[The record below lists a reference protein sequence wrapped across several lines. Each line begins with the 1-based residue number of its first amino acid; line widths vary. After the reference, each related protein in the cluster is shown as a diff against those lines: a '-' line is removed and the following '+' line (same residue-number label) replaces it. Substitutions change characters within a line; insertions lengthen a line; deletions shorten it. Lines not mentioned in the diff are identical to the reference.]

1 MRRID
6 AVRITGA
13 YANTDPPEA
22 IENNVWAIGD
32 DHEVLVIDA
41 SHDVTPILATIDG
54 RRVTQIVCTHGH
66 WDHVNQAVALQAAVD
81 APVALHPADRML
93 WDEVHRSPPDLD
105 LAADDLIMIG
115 GLELKVLHTPG
126 HTPGSVCLYDQ
137 VGTLFS
143 GDTLFEGGP
152 GATAFRYGDFEVI
165 IRSIGEQ
172 LLVLPGEIVV
182 HTGHGAST
190 TIGAEAPHLPAWIR
204 RGW

>member
-6 AVRITGA
+6 AVRIAGV

-22 IENNVWAIGD
+22 IENNVWVIGD
-32 DHEVLVIDA
+32 DHEVLVVDA
-41 SHDVTPILATIDG
+41 SHDVTPILTTIDG

-66 WDHVNQAVALQAAVD
+66 WDHVNRALALQGAVD

-93 WDEVHRSPPDLD
+93 WDELHASPPDLA
-105 LAADDLIMIG
+105 LAADDLLLIG

-137 VGTLFS
+137 GGTLFS

-152 GATAFRYGDFEVI
+152 GTTAIRFGDFEVI
-165 IRSIGEQ
+165 IRSISEQ
-172 LLVLPGEIVV
+172 LLVLPGETAV
-182 HTGHGAST
+182 HTGHGPST

>member
-6 AVRITGA
+6 AVRITGV
-13 YANTDPPEA
+13 YAHTDPPET
-22 IENNVWAIGD
+22 IENNVWVIGD
-32 DHEVLVIDA
+32 DQEVLVIDA
-41 SHDVTPILATIDG
+41 SHDVTPILATVDG

-66 WDHVNQAVALQAAVD
+66 WDHVNRALVLQEAVD

-93 WDEVHRSPPDLD
+93 WDELHASPPDLD
-105 LAADDLIMIG
+105 LTADDLLLIG

-137 VGTLFS
+137 AGTLFS

-152 GATAFRYGDFEVI
+152 GATAIRFGDFEVI
-165 IRSIGEQ
+165 IGSISEQ
-172 LLVLPGEIVV
+172 LLALPGETAV
-182 HTGHGAST
+182 HTGHGPST

>member
-6 AVRITGA
+6 AVRITGT
-13 YANTDPPEA
+13 YVNTEET
-22 IENNVWAIGD
+22 IENNVWVIGD
-32 DHEVLVIDA
+32 DHEALVIDA

>member
-6 AVRITGA
+6 AVRITGV
-13 YANTDPPEA
+13 YADTDPPET
-22 IENNVWAIGD
+22 IENNVWVIGD
-32 DHEVLVIDA
+32 DQEVLVIDA
-41 SHDVTPILATIDG
+41 SHDVTPILATVDG

-66 WDHVNQAVALQAAVD
+66 WDHVNRALVLQEAVD

-93 WDEVHRSPPDLD
+93 WDELHASPPDLD
-105 LAADDLIMIG
+105 LTADDLLLIG

-137 VGTLFS
+137 AGTLFS

-152 GATAFRYGDFEVI
+152 GATAIRFGDFEVI
-165 IRSIGEQ
+165 IGSISEQ
-172 LLVLPGEIVV
+172 LLVLPGETAV
-182 HTGHGAST
+182 HTGHGPST

>member
-6 AVRITGA
+6 AVRITGT
-13 YANTDPPEA
+13 YANTEET
-22 IENNVWAIGD
+22 IENNVWVIGD
-32 DHEVLVIDA
+32 DQEVLVIDA
-41 SHDVTPILATIDG
+41 SHDVAPILATIDG

-66 WDHVNQAVALQAAVD
+66 WDHVNQAVALQEAVD

-93 WDEVHRSPPDLD
+93 WDELHASAPDLD

-137 VGTLFS
+137 AGTLFS
-143 GDTLFEGGP
+143 GDTLFDGGP
-152 GATAFRYGDFEVI
+152 GATQIRFGDFEVI
-165 IRSIGEQ
+165 IRSISEQ
-172 LLVLPGEIVV
+172 LLVLPGETEV
-182 HTGHGAST
+182 HTGHGPST

>member
-1 MRRID
+1 M
-6 AVRITGA
+6 
-13 YANTDPPEA
+13 
-22 IENNVWAIGD
+22 
-32 DHEVLVIDA
+32 
-41 SHDVTPILATIDG
+41 TPILATVDG

-66 WDHVNQAVALQAAVD
+66 WDHVNRALALRATVD

-93 WDEVHRSPPDLD
+93 WHELHASPPDLD
-105 LAADDLIMIG
+105 LTADDLLLIG

-137 VGTLFS
+137 AGTLFS

-152 GATAFRYGDFEVI
+152 GATAIRFGDFEVI
-165 IRSIGEQ
+165 IGSISEQ
-172 LLVLPGEIVV
+172 LLVLPGETAV
-182 HTGHGAST
+182 HTGHGPST

>member
-6 AVRITGA
+6 AVRITGT
-13 YANTDPPEA
+13 YVNTEET
-22 IENNVWAIGD
+22 IENNVWVIGD
-32 DHEVLVIDA
+32 DHEALVIDA

-93 WDEVHRSPPDLD
+93 WDEVHQSPPELD

>member
-6 AVRITGA
+6 AVRITGT
-13 YANTDPPEA
+13 YVNTEET
-22 IENNVWAIGD
+22 IENNVWVIGD
-32 DHEVLVIDA
+32 DHEALVIDA

-93 WDEVHRSPPDLD
+93 WDEVHRSPPDLE

>member
-6 AVRITGA
+6 AVRIAGT
-13 YANTDPPEA
+13 YPNTDET
-22 IENNVWAIGD
+22 IENNVWVIGD
-32 DHEVLVIDA
+32 DQEVLVIDA

-66 WDHVNQAVALQAAVD
+66 WDHVNQALSLREAVD
-81 APVALHPADRML
+81 APVALHPADRMM
-93 WDEVHRSPPDLD
+93 WDEVYDRAPDLD
-105 LAADDLIMIG
+105 LAGDDLLLIG

-165 IRSIGEQ
+165 IRSISEQ
-172 LLVLPGEIVV
+172 LLVLPGETAV
-182 HTGHGAST
+182 HTGHGPST
-190 TIGAEAPHLPAWIR
+190 TIGAEAPDLGAWIA

>member
-6 AVRITGA
+6 AVRITGT
-13 YANTDPPEA
+13 YANTEET
-22 IENNVWAIGD
+22 IENNVWVIGD
-32 DHEVLVIDA
+32 DHEALVIDA

-93 WDEVHRSPPDLD
+93 WDEVHRSPPDLE

-152 GATAFRYGDFEVI
+152 GATQIRFGDFELI
-165 IRSIGEQ
+165 IRSISEQ

>member
-6 AVRITGA
+6 AVRITGT
-13 YANTDPPEA
+13 YANTEET
-22 IENNVWAIGD
+22 IENNVWVIGD
-32 DHEVLVIDA
+32 DHEALVIDA

-137 VGTLFS
+137 VGTLVS

>member
-6 AVRITGA
+6 AVRITGT
-13 YANTDPPEA
+13 YANTGET
-22 IENNVWAIGD
+22 IENNVWVIGD

-41 SHDVTPILATIDG
+41 SHDVAPILATIDG
-54 RRVTQIVCTHGH
+54 RSVTQIVCTHGH

-93 WDEVHRSPPDLD
+93 WDELHASPPDLD
-105 LAADDLIMIG
+105 LAADDLVMIG

-137 VGTLFS
+137 AGTLFS

-152 GATAFRYGDFEVI
+152 GATQIRFGDFELI

-172 LLVLPGEIVV
+172 LLVLPGETEV
-182 HTGHGAST
+182 HTGHGPST
-190 TIGAEAPHLPAWIR
+190 TIGAEAPHLPAWVR

>member
-1 MRRID
+1 VTYWID
-6 AVRITGA
+6 AVQIAGV
-13 YANTDPPEA
+13 YADTDPPEA
-22 IENNVWAIGD
+22 IENNVWVIGD
-32 DHEVLVIDA
+32 EHEALVIDA

-66 WDHVNQAVALQAAVD
+66 WDHVNRALALQEAVD

-93 WDEVHRSPPDLD
+93 WDELHDRPPDVD
-105 LAADDLIMIG
+105 LAADDLVLIG

-152 GATAFRYGDFEVI
+152 GTNDFSDFEVI
-165 IRSIGEQ
+165 IRSIREQ
-172 LLVLPGEIVV
+172 LLVLPGETAV
-182 HTGHGAST
+182 HTGHGSST
-190 TIGAEAPHLPAWIR
+190 LIGTEARDLDAWIA

>member
-6 AVRITGA
+6 AVRITGT
-13 YANTDPPEA
+13 YVNTEET
-22 IENNVWAIGD
+22 IENNVWVIGD
-32 DHEVLVIDA
+32 DHEALVIDA

-172 LLVLPGEIVV
+172 LLVLPGETEV

>member
-6 AVRITGA
+6 VVRIPGV

-22 IENNVWAIGD
+22 IENNVWVIGD

-41 SHDVTPILATIDG
+41 SHDVTPILATVDG

-66 WDHVNQAVALQAAVD
+66 WDHVNRALALRATVD

-93 WDEVHRSPPDLD
+93 WHELHASPPDLD
-105 LAADDLIMIG
+105 LTADDLLLIG

-126 HTPGSVCLYDQ
+126 HAPGSVCLYDQ
-137 VGTLFS
+137 AGTLFS

-152 GATAFRYGDFEVI
+152 GTTAIRFGDFEVI
-165 IRSIGEQ
+165 IRSIGEK
-172 LLVLPGEIVV
+172 LLVLPGETAV
-182 HTGHGAST
+182 HTGHGPST
-190 TIGAEAPHLPAWIR
+190 TIGAEAPHLPAWIG